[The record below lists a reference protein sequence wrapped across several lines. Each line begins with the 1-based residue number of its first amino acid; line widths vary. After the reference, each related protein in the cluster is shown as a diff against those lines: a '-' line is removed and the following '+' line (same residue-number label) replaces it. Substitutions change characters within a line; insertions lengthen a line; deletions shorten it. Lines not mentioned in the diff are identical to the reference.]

1 MAPSS
6 TPSLHWNYVNL
17 KKANWERYSKDI
29 EEALSTEPDP
39 TDCQQ
44 GEKILRAA
52 ILKAASHHI
61 PSGRHKLDNTEDLPA
76 DIVDMM
82 SARDDLRSPDPTSP
96 GLSQMNDEI
105 SKAKNRHKRDKW
117 KTFVETLDHKSA
129 SSKLWRTI
137 NTLDGKSTQTAE
149 NEAILPSMALKY
161 LHQSR

>member
-6 TPSLHWNYVNL
+6 TPSLHRNYVNL

-29 EEALSTEPDP
+29 EEALSTEPNP

-61 PSGRHKLDNTEDLPA
+61 PSGRHKLDHTEALPA

-82 SARDDLRSPDPTSP
+82 SARDDLRSRDPTSHA
-96 GLSQMNDEI
+96 LSQMNDEI
-105 SKAKNRHKRDKW
+105 NQAKTYIR
-117 KTFVETLDHKSA
+117 
-129 SSKLWRTI
+129 
-137 NTLDGKSTQTAE
+137 Q
-149 NEAILPSMALKY
+149 
-161 LHQSR
+161 